1 MIFFIYFAIG
11 NPYYLEES
19 LIFINCKIMID
30 TSDKKINEVL
40 NHGVVDVIVREDL
53 IKKLK
58 SGKKLRIKL
67 GIDPSGAD
75 LHIGHMVVIKKLR
88 EFQKMG
94 HQIILLFGNFTGQI
108 GDPTGKSEARK
119 IKTKEILEAN
129 AKKYI
134 DQVKFFLDTEN
145 VEVRW
150 NADWLEPLNFTDI
163 VKLASCF
170 TVSQM
175 LERDM
180 FKKRMQANQPISMHE
195 FMYPLMQ
202 GYDSVALEADLE
214 LGGTDQTFNL
224 LAGRTIQ
231 KAHGQIPQDILTVP
245 ILEGTDGVKKMGKS
259 EGNYIAVDD
268 TPQDMF
274 GKIMRIPD
282 ELITK
287 YFTLATNIPSDEIEG
302 FEKRLKDGENPMI
315 LKKQLGKELI
325 KIYHN
330 EEDAEK
336 AEQGFI
342 AVFSKNELPE
352 DIELKKIGLSEIN
365 IIDLIMQNNMAKSK
379 SEARRLIEQGGVKI
393 DGKKIVDL
401 HVILNLEKE
410 KLLQVG
416 KRKFLRVVA

>member
-1 MIFFIYFAIG
+1 
-11 NPYYLEES
+11 
-19 LIFINCKIMID
+19 MID
-30 TSDKKINEVL
+30 TSDKKINDVL
-40 NHGVVDVIVREDL
+40 THGVVDVIVREEL

-67 GIDPSGAD
+67 GIDPSGTD

-88 EFQKMG
+88 EFQEMG

-108 GDPTGKSEARK
+108 GDPTGKAGARK

-129 AKKYI
+129 TKKYI
-134 DQVKFFLDTEN
+134 DQVKFFLDTDKAEI
-145 VEVRW
+145 RW
-150 NADWLEPLNFTDI
+150 NADWLEPLNFADI

-231 KAHGQIPQDILTVP
+231 KANGQVPQDILTVP
-245 ILEGTDGVKKMGKS
+245 LLEGTDGVKKMGKS

-268 TPQDMF
+268 IPKDMF
-274 GKIMRIPD
+274 GKIMRVPD
-282 ELITK
+282 ELIIK
-287 YFTLATNIPSDEIEG
+287 YFTLATNVSSNEIAE
-302 FEKRLKDGENPMI
+302 FEKRLKEGENPMI

-330 EEDAEK
+330 EEEAEK

-342 AVFSKNELPE
+342 AVFSKNELPD
-352 DIELKKIGLSEIN
+352 DIELKKVGSSKMN
-365 IIDLIMQNNMAKSK
+365 IIDLIIENDMAKSK

-393 DGKKIVDL
+393 DGEKITDTNLILDL
-401 HVILNLEKE
+401 KEE

-416 KRKFLRVVA
+416 KRKFLKVVA